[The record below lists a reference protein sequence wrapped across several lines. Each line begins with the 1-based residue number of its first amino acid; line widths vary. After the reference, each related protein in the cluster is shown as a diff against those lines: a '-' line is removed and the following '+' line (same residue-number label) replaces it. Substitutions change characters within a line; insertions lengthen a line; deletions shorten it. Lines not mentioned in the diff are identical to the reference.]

1 MEVHPLDPSSD
12 QPPYE
17 QLRRQ
22 IASRASSGGDLAP
35 GTRLPTVRGLA
46 AELGLAV
53 NTVAKSYRALEHDG
67 VIVTRG
73 RGGTFVASAPEAGSA
88 DAEQAAAAYAATA
101 RRLGL
106 GLDDATRLL
115 ERSW

>member
-1 MEVHPLDPSSD
+1 MEVHPVDPSSD

-22 IASRASSGGDLAP
+22 IATRAASGDLPP

-73 RGGTFVASAPEAGSA
+73 RGGTFVASAPAAGSA

>member
-1 MEVHPLDPSSD
+1 MEVHPVDPSSD

-22 IASRASSGGDLAP
+22 IATRAASGDLPP